1 MTTPLSGIKVIE
13 IGTLIAAPFAA
24 RLMAEFGAEVIKIE
38 SLGQGDPLRKWR
50 KLHEGTSLWWYLQS
64 RNKKSLALN
73 LKSSEGLGLI
83 KQLLG
88 DADVLIENLR
98 PGGLEKL
105 GLGWDVLHSLNPKL
119 TLVRISGYGQTGPYR
134 DRPGF
139 GAIGEAMGGIRYT
152 TGNPDSPPARVGVSL
167 GDSLASLHG
176 VIGALMSLLRVKT
189 GQGDGQVVDV
199 SLAESVFNVME
210 SLVPE
215 YDMLG
220 HVRERSGGALPGIAP
235 SNTYLTADG
244 AYVVIAGNSDPIY
257 KRLMTAIGRSDLAEA
272 AEFAHNDGRAAKS
285 AVLDAAITHWTSS
298 LPIEQVLSALEAA
311 EVPAGRIYSVA
322 DIVSD
327 PHYQAR
333 DMLLNAQLPG
343 GVSVKMP
350 GIVPKLSETPGAVNW
365 QGPALGQHTDDI
377 LSGLGLADAD
387 IQRLKIRGWCN
398 DPGLFRAIDR
408 AGSLAARWPANRTD
422 LGRDGRQDRADRP
435 TLSRRVFTD
444 RGGLVRLAQGHP
456 GAA

>member
-1 MTTPLSGIKVIE
+1 MTAPLSGIKVIE

-38 SLGQGDPLRKWR
+38 ALGQGDPLRKWR

-64 RNKKSLALN
+64 RNKKSLALD
-73 LKSSEGLGLI
+73 LKSPEGLGLI

-105 GLGWDVLHSLNPKL
+105 GLGWDVLHALNPKL

-189 GQGDGQVVDV
+189 GQGDGQIVDV
-199 SLAESVFNVME
+199 SLAESVFNLME

-257 KRLMTAIGRSDLAEA
+257 KRLMTTIGRADLADA
-272 AEFAHNDGRAAKS
+272 PEFAHNDGRAAKS
-285 AVLDAAITHWTSS
+285 ALLDAAITHWTSS
-298 LPIEQVLSALEAA
+298 LPIDQVLSALEAA

-327 PHYQAR
+327 PHYRAR
-333 DMLLNAQLPG
+333 DMLLNAELPG
-343 GVSVKMP
+343 GMSVKMP

-365 QGPALGQHTDDI
+365 QGPSLGQHTDDI
-377 LSGLGLADAD
+377 LGSLGLTDTD
-387 IQRLKIRGWCN
+387 IQRLKTSGVV
-398 DPGLFRAIDR
+398 
-408 AGSLAARWPANRTD
+408 
-422 LGRDGRQDRADRP
+422 Q
-435 TLSRRVFTD
+435 
-444 RGGLVRLAQGHP
+444 
-456 GAA
+456 

>member
-1 MTTPLSGIKVIE
+1 MTAPLSGIKVIE

-38 SLGQGDPLRKWR
+38 AMGQGDPLRKWR

-64 RNKKSLALN
+64 RNKKSLALD
-73 LKSSEGLGLI
+73 LKSPEGLDLI

-105 GLGWDVLHSLNPKL
+105 GLGWDVLHALNPKL

-189 GQGDGQVVDV
+189 GQGDGQIVDV
-199 SLAESVFNVME
+199 SLAESVFNLME

-257 KRLMTAIGRSDLAEA
+257 KRLMTTIGRADLAEA
-272 AEFAHNDGRAAKS
+272 PEFAHNDGRAAKS
-285 AVLDAAITHWTSS
+285 GLLDAAITHWTSS

-333 DMLLNAQLPG
+333 DMLLNAELPG

-350 GIVPKLSETPGAVNW
+350 GIVPKLSETPGGVNW
-365 QGPALGQHTDDI
+365 QGPSVGQHTDEI
-377 LSGLGLADAD
+377 LGSLGLAGAD
-387 IQRLKIRGWCN
+387 IQRLKTSGVV
-398 DPGLFRAIDR
+398 
-408 AGSLAARWPANRTD
+408 
-422 LGRDGRQDRADRP
+422 Q
-435 TLSRRVFTD
+435 
-444 RGGLVRLAQGHP
+444 
-456 GAA
+456 

>member
-1 MTTPLSGIKVIE
+1 MTAPLSGIKVIE

-24 RLMAEFGAEVIKIE
+24 RLLGEFGAEVIKIE
-38 SLGQGDPLRKWR
+38 AMGLGDPLRKWR

-64 RNKKSLALN
+64 RNKKSLALD
-73 LKSSEGLGLI
+73 LKSAEGLGLI

-105 GLGWDVLHSLNPKL
+105 GLGWDVLHALNPKL

-189 GQGDGQVVDV
+189 GQGDGQIVDV
-199 SLAESVFNVME
+199 SLAESVFNLME

-257 KRLMTAIGRSDLAEA
+257 KRLMTTIGRVDLAEA
-272 AEFAHNDGRAAKS
+272 PEFAHNDGRAAKS
-285 AVLDAAITHWTSS
+285 GLLDAAITHWTSS
-298 LPIEQVLSALEAA
+298 LPIDQVLSALEAA

-333 DMLLNAQLPG
+333 EMLLDAELPG

-350 GIVPKLSETPGAVNW
+350 GIVPKLSETPGGVNW
-365 QGPALGQHTDDI
+365 QGPTLGQHTDDI
-377 LSGLGLADAD
+377 LGSLGLTGAD
-387 IQRLKIRGWCN
+387 IQRLKTSGVV
-398 DPGLFRAIDR
+398 
-408 AGSLAARWPANRTD
+408 
-422 LGRDGRQDRADRP
+422 Q
-435 TLSRRVFTD
+435 
-444 RGGLVRLAQGHP
+444 
-456 GAA
+456 

>member
-1 MTTPLSGIKVIE
+1 MTGPLSGIKVIE

-38 SLGQGDPLRKWR
+38 AIGQGDPLRKWR

-64 RNKKSLALN
+64 RNKKSLALD
-73 LKSSEGLGLI
+73 LKSGEGLDLI

-105 GLGWDVLHSLNPKL
+105 GLGWDVLHALNPKL

-189 GQGDGQVVDV
+189 GQGDGQIVDV
-199 SLAESVFNVME
+199 SLAESVFNLME

-257 KRLMTAIGRSDLAEA
+257 KRLMNAIGRADLGEA
-272 AEFAHNDGRAAKS
+272 PEFAHNDGRAAKS
-285 AVLDAAITHWTSS
+285 GLLDAAITHWTSS
-298 LPIEQVLSALEAA
+298 LPIDQVLSALEAA

-333 DMLLNAQLPG
+333 DMLLSAELPG

-350 GIVPKLSETPGAVNW
+350 GIVPKLSQTPGGVNW
-365 QGPALGQHTDDI
+365 SGPALGQHTDDI
-377 LSGLGLADAD
+377 LGSLGLTGAD
-387 IQRLKIRGWCN
+387 IQRLKTSGVV
-398 DPGLFRAIDR
+398 
-408 AGSLAARWPANRTD
+408 
-422 LGRDGRQDRADRP
+422 Q
-435 TLSRRVFTD
+435 
-444 RGGLVRLAQGHP
+444 
-456 GAA
+456 

>member
-1 MTTPLSGIKVIE
+1 MTAPLSGIKVVE

-24 RLMAEFGAEVIKIE
+24 RMMAEFGAEVIKIE
-38 SLGQGDPLRKWR
+38 AMGQGDPLRKWR

-64 RNKKSLALN
+64 RNKKSLALD
-73 LKSSEGLGLI
+73 LKSPEGLDLI

-105 GLGWDVLHSLNPKL
+105 GLGWDVLHALNPKL

-189 GQGDGQVVDV
+189 GQGDGQIVDV
-199 SLAESVFNVME
+199 SLAESVFNLME

-257 KRLMTAIGRSDLAEA
+257 KRLMHTIGRADLAEA
-272 AEFAHNDGRAAKS
+272 PEFAHNDGRAAKS
-285 AVLDAAITHWTSS
+285 GLLDAAITHWTSS
-298 LPIEQVLSALEAA
+298 LPIDQVLSALEAA

-322 DIVSD
+322 DIVND

-333 DMLLNAQLPG
+333 DMLLKAELPG

-350 GIVPKLSETPGAVNW
+350 GIVPKLSQTPGGVNW
-365 QGPALGQHTDDI
+365 QGPTLGQHTDEI
-377 LSGLGLADAD
+377 LGSLGLAGAD
-387 IQRLKIRGWCN
+387 IQRLKT
-398 DPGLFRAIDR
+398 
-408 AGSLAARWPANRTD
+408 AGVV
-422 LGRDGRQDRADRP
+422 Q
-435 TLSRRVFTD
+435 
-444 RGGLVRLAQGHP
+444 
-456 GAA
+456 

>member
-1 MTTPLSGIKVIE
+1 MTAPLSGIKVIE

-38 SLGQGDPLRKWR
+38 AMGQGDPLRKWR

-64 RNKKSLALN
+64 RNKKSLALD
-73 LKSSEGLGLI
+73 LKSPEGLGLI

-105 GLGWDVLHSLNPKL
+105 GLGWDVLHALNPKL

-189 GQGDGQVVDV
+189 GQGDGQIVDV
-199 SLAESVFNVME
+199 SLAESVFNLME

-257 KRLMTAIGRSDLAEA
+257 KRLMHTIGRADLAEA
-272 AEFAHNDGRAAKS
+272 PEFAHNDGRAAKS
-285 AVLDAAITHWTSS
+285 GLLDAAITHWTSS
-298 LPIEQVLSALEAA
+298 LPIDQVLSALEAA

-322 DIVSD
+322 DIVND

-333 DMLLNAQLPG
+333 DMLLKAELPG

-350 GIVPKLSETPGAVNW
+350 GIVPKLSQTPGGVNW
-365 QGPALGQHTDDI
+365 QGPTLGQHTDEI
-377 LSGLGLADAD
+377 LGSLGLAGAD
-387 IQRLKIRGWCN
+387 IQRLKT
-398 DPGLFRAIDR
+398 
-408 AGSLAARWPANRTD
+408 AGVV
-422 LGRDGRQDRADRP
+422 Q
-435 TLSRRVFTD
+435 
-444 RGGLVRLAQGHP
+444 
-456 GAA
+456 